1 MLDELIEDVA
11 RAIASTPLVEDLV
24 RGEWLAAALDPTA
37 FERSGK
43 PAHFTAS
50 ALPVTPD
57 GERVCLVLHG
67 RIGLWVQPGGHL
79 EPLDRSVADA
89 AARELAEEAGV
100 AGTIDPEPVDL
111 SRHPAPCGTADW
123 HLDLQM
129 LAVVEEVEVT
139 VSAESVDVAWFDV
152 DRLPD
157 PMAPGVDELVDRAVG
172 RVRRSGPRAPMSP
185 RP

>member
-11 RAIASTPLVEDLV
+11 RAIASAPLVEDQV
-24 RGEWLAAALDPTA
+24 RTEWLAAALDPTA
-37 FERSGK
+37 FERSGR

-57 GERVCLVLHG
+57 GDRVCLVLHG

-79 EPLDRSVADA
+79 EPLDRSVAEA
-89 AARELAEEAGV
+89 AARELAEETGV
-100 AGTIDPEPVDL
+100 AGRIDPEPIDL
-111 SRHPAPCGTADW
+111 SRHPAPCGSADW

-129 LAVVEEVEVT
+129 LAVVEEVEVA

-152 DRLPD
+152 DRLPGAI
-157 PMAPGVDELVDRAVG
+157 APGVDELVDRAVG
-172 RVRRSGPRAPMSP
+172 RVRRSGPRGPMSP